1 MSHGQPALRLPLAA
15 LDPGLRGT
23 AAQGARGKAGWP
35 GFYRRSATG
44 LAAYGFG
51 RVPCNNRAQTAV
63 ARQVPR
69 LAQGVVPLDPGL
81 RGTAAQG
88 ARGKAGWPG
97 FYRRSAT
104 GLAAYGFG
112 RVPCNNRAQT
122 AVARQVPRLAP
133 VFGELWISSEC
144 TDRRNLNPVERKPY
158 KSSHVSMKYSN
169 PRRFSSA
176 SHPSGGGAERR

>member
-1 MSHGQPALRLPLAA
+1 MLGRHASWLQ
-15 LDPGLRGT
+15 
-23 AAQGARGKAGWP
+23 K
-35 GFYRRSATG
+35 YRRSATG

-69 LAQGVVPLDPGL
+69 LAQGVVPLDPEL

-104 GLAAYGFG
+104 DLAAHGFG
-112 RVPCNNRAQT
+112 RVLCNNRAQT

-133 VFGELWISSEC
+133 VFGENWLSFGGMG
-144 TDRRNLNPVERKPY
+144 RRNLNPVERKPY